1 VSGLPSRRFGA
12 VLAALATV
20 AIWGVNYPALKIALR
35 EMHPLA
41 LTGWRFVLAAGLI
54 GGQAALRRGSVLP
67 PPGRRAHALLLA
79 LAGVG
84 VYQVFFIWG
93 LSRTSG
99 FSAAL
104 LNSTSPL
111 FSALFVF
118 LLGQERFTPP
128 KTVGSLVAYGGVALF
143 LGTGTG
149 DGQGRLAGN
158 VLCLLSAATWAV
170 YTVAVSRLPGRMTPL
185 QAQFATFVGGSIP
198 LVAYCA
204 PAMARQDYAAVG
216 AGTWVLCALSAF
228 FPLVLAFRLWTGAI
242 QVLGVATTTSFA
254 FLVPVLAGVA
264 SAFWT
269 GETIGGAKIASA
281 AIVLFGL
288 ALTRAGRRLTP
299 PGPRTASV
307 SPS

>member
-1 VSGLPSRRFGA
+1 VSALPSRRFPA

-20 AIWGVNYPALKIALR
+20 AIWGVNYPALKVALR

-41 LTGWRFVLAAGLI
+41 LTGWRFVLAAALI
-54 GGQAALRRGSVLP
+54 GGQAAVRREPILP
-67 PPGRRAHALLLA
+67 PSGRRALALLLA

-84 VYQVFFIWG
+84 LYQVFFIWG
-93 LSRTSG
+93 LSMTSG

-118 LLGQERFTPP
+118 LLGQERLTPP
-128 KTVGSLVAYGGVALF
+128 KAAGSLVAYGGVALF
-143 LGTGTG
+143 LATGSG
-149 DGQGRLAGN
+149 GGAGRLGGN

-170 YTVAVSRLPGRMTPL
+170 YTVAASRLPGRLSPI

-204 PAMARQDYAAVG
+204 PAMVRQDYAAVS
-216 AGTWVLCALSAF
+216 AGTWILCALSAV

-264 SAFWT
+264 SALWT
-269 GETIGGAKIASA
+269 GETIGGGKMASA
-281 AIVLFGL
+281 ALVLSGL
-288 ALTRAGRRLTP
+288 ALTRAGGRLSRGTRTP
-299 PGPRTASV
+299 SA